1 MSKNYCK
8 VLIVEDEFIMR
19 QGMKHMLEWEKEG
32 FTIVGE
38 ATNGQ
43 EALDLIEKL
52 KPNIIISD
60 IVMPILNG
68 VDFSKIVQK
77 RYPDL
82 QIIILSSYDNFE
94 YVKDTLLSGAV
105 DYILKPTLNPEQL
118 LVTLKKAV
126 DRIPGLELVKNQDI
140 YYNNLIERYLLG
152 FDSKLDVNKFLNL
165 FPDTCFRILGIN
177 LKQSFGKNKE
187 SIKRIK
193 RKVEEFFILN
203 KNYAY
208 LKLIINDEILLYIIN
223 YKVSNDKEIVDKIKT
238 HIERNIFPQENILFI
253 ITPKFDNIFK
263 VKDIY
268 NEKFIPYLAQK
279 FYYKSDFLLNTE
291 CIEIRSK
298 IEKFDSNKYSNH
310 IKSKEFNSAIN
321 MIKQYVDYA
330 INSMMDEYKLK
341 NLVKNLLYNVVVSL
355 EPYDIETDE
364 LRQSYFKKIDSTAYS
379 QDFLEEINNII
390 LELKDIISKK
400 INVEEERVKEIL
412 EYINEHYD
420 EPLELSDISKA
431 FNFNYYYLSFYFNTH
446 CKEEFSEYLNRIRV
460 EKSCELLKENKLYV
474 SEISSIVGYSDH
486 SYFCRVFKK
495 IVGYTPSNYRRSNQI
510 KGVLINEKESEN
522 K

>member
-126 DRIPGLELVKNQDI
+126 DRIPGLELVKNEDI
-140 YYNNLIERYLLG
+140 YYNKLIERYLLG
-152 FDSKLDVNKFLNL
+152 FDSKLDVNKYLNL

-446 CKEEFSEYLNRIRV
+446 CKEGFSEYLNRIRV

>member
-1 MSKNYCK
+1 
-8 VLIVEDEFIMR
+8 
-19 QGMKHMLEWEKEG
+19 MLEWEKEG

-38 ATNGQ
+38 STNGQ

-68 VDFSKIVQK
+68 VDFSKVVQK

-126 DRIPGLELVKNQDI
+126 DRIPGLELVKNEDI

-203 KNYAY
+203 KNYSY

-223 YKVSNDKEIVDKIKT
+223 YKVSNDKVVVDKIKT

-253 ITPKFDNIFK
+253 ITPKFDNICK

-291 CIEIRSK
+291 RIEIRSK
-298 IEKFDSNKYSNH
+298 IEKFDSNKYSNY

-321 MIKQYVDYA
+321 MIKEYVDYA
-330 INSMMDEYKLK
+330 INSMMVEYKLK

-355 EPYDIETDE
+355 ESYDIETDE
-364 LRQSYFKKIDSTAYS
+364 LRQLYFKKIDNAAY
-379 QDFLEEINNII
+379 
-390 LELKDIISKK
+390 
-400 INVEEERVKEIL
+400 
-412 EYINEHYD
+412 
-420 EPLELSDISKA
+420 
-431 FNFNYYYLSFYFNTH
+431 
-446 CKEEFSEYLNRIRV
+446 
-460 EKSCELLKENKLYV
+460 
-474 SEISSIVGYSDH
+474 
-486 SYFCRVFKK
+486 
-495 IVGYTPSNYRRSNQI
+495 
-510 KGVLINEKESEN
+510 
-522 K
+522 

>member
-446 CKEEFSEYLNRIRV
+446 CKEGFSEYLNRIRV

>member
-68 VDFSKIVQK
+68 VDFSKVVQK

-126 DRIPGLELVKNQDI
+126 DRIPGLELVKNEDI

-152 FDSKLDVNKFLNL
+152 FDSKLDVNKYLNL

-203 KNYAY
+203 KNYSY

-253 ITPKFDNIFK
+253 ITPKFDNICK

-268 NEKFIPYLAQK
+268 NKKFIPYLAQK

-291 CIEIRSK
+291 RIEIRSK
-298 IEKFDSNKYSNH
+298 IEKFDSNKYSNY

-321 MIKQYVDYA
+321 MIKEYVDYA

-355 EPYDIETDE
+355 ESYDIETDE
-364 LRQSYFKKIDSTAYS
+364 LRQLYFKKIDNAAYS
-379 QDFLEEINNII
+379 QDFSEEINHII
-390 LELKDIISKK
+390 LELKDIISK
-400 INVEEERVKEIL
+400 NVNMEEQRIKEIL

-420 EPLELSDISKA
+420 KPLELSDIAKA
-431 FNFNYYYLSFYFNTH
+431 FNFNYYYLSFYFNNH
-446 CKEEFSEYLNRIRV
+446 CKEGFSEYLNRIRV
-460 EKSCELLKENKLYV
+460 EKACELLKENKAYV

-495 IVGYTPSNYRRSNQI
+495 IVGYTPSNYRRLNQI